1 MALAVLRL
9 QRVHDDSALFAADL
23 GRNRWYTWAV
33 GAEAGESTHGMRL
46 LTDVVHASPLLGPLP
61 ESVRGRTTI
70 AVPLDLLDRDHRA
83 VQLLSYR
90 TASRDG
96 PAVSDIVTVPLSA
109 RAGVDRLPSI
119 VFGLGASPM
128 DSSSAMSVHPRMT
141 DATPVAFAYRARSLA
156 LHDASAAAHLQRRI
170 GAVLAATTTPPEAD
184 RSAAMA
190 APLLAALPALMP
202 LLQQVL
208 TPETVQSIVRAVSP
222 SEVIGAVTEG
232 ITQVGR
238 LAADISRQED
248 EHLRALNPGVNDPA
262 LDQLLAGLSV
272 SRGLGVTRRG
282 PAHRARAMKQGT
294 GHGTSQARSLMKSPR
309 RASPVAEPVY
319 RRTTQVTL
327 DFADVAPV
335 QLDGRTRIC
344 YRQGQPWQLP
354 LTVNTARPIRDA
366 RAIVIVKSADA
377 KRVLLRSRTTVA
389 EVSAD
394 RLAVV
399 PSFTVAETGTLVAGR
414 EYVVTAHLLW
424 RTKQRATIGT
434 SITQLVTVAGPL
446 LFGRTGEGGVMIPL
460 NDATRHRDY
469 WHKVWQGSF
478 DRDIRRVDFDVKYYV
493 ALEPDRRTH
502 GRMET
507 EMRTAREGKW
517 TERGRLQS
525 GMQYAPEGLNA
536 LLGQLPGA
544 ASLAADELEAL
555 TAPAFVA
562 HVNQAA
568 RFKATLRGRDGTSG
582 AIWVFPEVRLTTL
595 HLHRA
600 ADVNGNGQV
609 TGFVPHEVQFPV
621 PALLHVIG
629 ARTTR

>member
-1 MALAVLRL
+1 MALAVLRF
-9 QRVHDDSALFAADL
+9 QRVHDDAALFAADL

-33 GAEAGESTHGMRL
+33 GADAVASTHGMRL
-46 LTDVVHASPLLGPLP
+46 LADVVHASPLLGPLP
-61 ESVRGRTTI
+61 ESARGRTAI
-70 AVPLDLLDRDHRA
+70 AVPLSLFDRDHRA

-96 PAVSDIVTVPLSA
+96 PAVSDIVTFPLSV
-109 RAGVDRLPSI
+109 RTGVDRLPPI
-119 VFGLGASPM
+119 DFGLGTRIM
-128 DSSSAMSVHPRMT
+128 HSSFAPPSLPRLT
-141 DATPVAFAYRARSLA
+141 EATPVAFAYRACSIPA
-156 LHDASAAAHLQRRI
+156 HDA
-170 GAVLAATTTPPEAD
+170 
-184 RSAAMA
+184 RSTAMV
-190 APLLAALPALMP
+190 APVLAALPALMP

-222 SEVIGAVTEG
+222 KEVIGAVTEG

-238 LAADISRQED
+238 LAGDISRQED

-262 LDQLLAGLSV
+262 LDQLLAGLSL

-282 PAHRARAMKQGT
+282 SVRRTRAMSQRVTPTT
-294 GHGTSQARSLMKSPR
+294 GKSTTPT
-309 RASPVAEPVY
+309 PTTGEPAY

-327 DFADVAPV
+327 DFAEVAPV

-344 YRQGQPWQLP
+344 YRQGQPWRLP
-354 LTVNTARPIRDA
+354 LTVNTP
-366 RAIVIVKSADA
+366 RAIREARVVVVVKSADA
-377 KRVLLRSRTTVA
+377 KRVMLQARAAVA
-389 EVSAD
+389 EVSAG

-399 PSFTVAETGTLVAGR
+399 PSFTAAQTATLVAGR
-414 EYVVTAHLLW
+414 DYVVTAHLFW
-424 RTKQRATIGT
+424 RTKSRTKSRATPRTTIGT
-434 SITQLVTVAGPL
+434 SITQLVTVTGPL
-446 LFGRTGEGGVMIPL
+446 LFGRTGDGGAMIPL

-469 WHKVWQGSF
+469 WHKVWQGTF

-507 EMRTAREGKW
+507 EMRTSREGKW

-536 LLGQLPGA
+536 LLAQIAGGA
-544 ASLAADELEAL
+544 PLGADELQAL
-555 TAPAFVA
+555 QAPEFVA
-562 HVNQAA
+562 LVNQAA

-582 AIWVFPEVRLTTL
+582 ALWVFPEVRLTTV

-609 TGFVPHEVQFPV
+609 VAFTPHEVQFPI